1 MKKKYMK
8 PSMKVYDIK
17 KTLILCAS
25 PEAPGYPGGP
35 FGYASGA
42 DENQNK
48 LA

>member
-25 PEAPGYPGGP
+25 PEAPGYPGP
-35 FGYASGA
+35 FGYAPGA